1 MKKNRRTDEDTN
13 VSFLDVICCGFGAII
28 LLLMITKTVDPE
40 ILEQSVIKLD
50 GQVENLQK
58 RLFSIRGETNR
69 LNRKLN
75 AKHEQISI
83 HNEQVA
89 ILMGRL
95 SSLKDQY
102 DLIAKNSANDSNT
115 EKDLRRA
122 LQSLSKEMERLLGEN
137 YKRKNEL
144 IGGIPVDSEY
154 VVFIIDT
161 SGSMFNY
168 AWPKMMQELIATL
181 DIYPQVKG
189 IQVMNDMGDYM
200 FSNYRGKWIPDTPG
214 RRKAIISRLRTWNP
228 FSNSSPVE
236 GIQKAIRSFYS
247 PDKKISLYVFG
258 DEFTGRSIQ
267 TVIDTVERLNSQ
279 KKDQQRMVRIH
290 AVGFPVQF
298 SRPSHL
304 QATGIR
310 FAALMRELTLRNG
323 GTFVG
328 LNDFREEQ

>member
-1 MKKNRRTDEDTN
+1 MRRKRDSSEELN

-28 LLLMITKTVDPE
+28 LLLMITKTVAPVV
-40 ILEQSVIKLD
+40 LEESEIKLD
-50 GQVENLQK
+50 GQIEDLQK
-58 RLFSIRGETNR
+58 KLFSIRGEAKV
-69 LNRKLN
+69 LNRDLN
-75 AKHEQISI
+75 AKHQQVSE
-83 HNEQVA
+83 HNELVA
-89 ILMGRL
+89 ILKGRL
-95 SSLKDQY
+95 ASLQIRY
-102 DLIAKNSANDSNT
+102 AQLAKYSAVDS
-115 EKDLRRA
+115 EEQKLLRQA
-122 LQSLSKEMERLLGEN
+122 LQSLSDEMQRLLGEN
-137 YKRKNEL
+137 YKSKNDL

-154 VVFIIDT
+154 IVFIIDT

-168 AWPKMMQELIATL
+168 AWPRMMQELIATL

-236 GIQKAIRSFYS
+236 GIQKAIRTFYS

-267 TVIDTVERLNSQ
+267 TVIDTVDRLNSQ
-279 KKDQQRMVRIH
+279 RDVDRRMVRIH
-290 AVGFPVQF
+290 AIGFPVQF
-298 SRPSHL
+298 ARPNDL

-328 LNDFREEQ
+328 LNDYRTE